1 MRFVI
6 QRVKN
11 SKVTVNNEV
20 IGKIGKGFMVLIGIS
35 NEDTTETADKMLRKL
50 LNMHNDSYAAN
61 RTPGSIP
68 MNFFSIPLNGKC
80 LNSPPT
86 IELG

>member
-1 MRFVI
+1 MKLYHSSNLS
-6 QRVKN
+6 VKQLTQ
-11 SKVTVNNEV
+11 SILAIILISGKV
-20 IGKIGKGFMVLIGIS
+20 FIS
-35 NEDTTETADKMLRKL
+35 PPYMSKL

-61 RTPGSIP
+61 RTPVSIP